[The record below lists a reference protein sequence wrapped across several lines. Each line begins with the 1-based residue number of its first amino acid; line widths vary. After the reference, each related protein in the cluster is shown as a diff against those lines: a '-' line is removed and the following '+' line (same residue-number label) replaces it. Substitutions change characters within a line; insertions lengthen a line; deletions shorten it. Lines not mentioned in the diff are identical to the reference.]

1 MDVADWLADLGCAC
15 RLDGAGAGKASILK
29 SIDTIIDVIPWTSS

>member
-1 MDVADWLADLGCAC
+1 MDVADWPADPGCAC
-15 RLDGAGAGKASILK
+15 CLDEAGDGKASILK